1 MKIISEG
8 IILCDISCCGT
19 WLLYC
24 GNEGMILE
32 MPPKIVSKNYDYS
45 IPAES
50 VKKIARE
57 LNIAIKYLTISH
69 NHWDHID
76 GWMDYLNRF
85 ESAIFIAHK
94 AQLTREFNPRF
105 PNKVIFQEN
114 EYMANLNGEPVHF
127 IYAPKHSTSD
137 VLIVFRGAQFT
148 GDWWLGPEDPNPNKL
163 PFHIVKDS
171 IERVLSF
178 PKRKNY
184 RIHTLI
190 AVHANDTRYNIDYEN
205 IMRLTLPNNSN

>member
-1 MKIISEG
+1 MNIISEG
-8 IILCDISCCGT
+8 IILCDASCCGT
-19 WLLYC
+19 WLLYY

-32 MPPKIVSKNYDYS
+32 MPPKMVNRNYVDS

-50 VKKIARE
+50 VKQIARE
-57 LNIAIKYLTISH
+57 LNVTIKYLAVSH
-69 NHWDHID
+69 SHWDHVD
-76 GWMDYLNRF
+76 GWIDYLERF
-85 ESAIFIAHK
+85 EKAVFIAHK
-94 AQLTREFNPRF
+94 AQLTREFNPKF

-114 EYMANLNGEPVHF
+114 EYLANLHGEPVHF

-148 GDWWLGPEDPNPNKL
+148 GDWWLGPGDPNPNNL

-178 PKRKNY
+178 PTRKNY

-190 AVHANDTRYNIDYEN
+190 AVHANDTRYNVDYEN
-205 IMRLTLPNNSN
+205 IMRSTLTNKIN